1 MTPYIL
7 LGLLIVPL
15 LEIAAFIVIGGWIGL
30 WPTLALILL
39 TALIGT
45 ALLRH
50 QGVATLRQARASLR
64 RGEMP
69 LAEAMHGLFLALAG
83 VLLLTPGFVT
93 DSAGLLLF
101 VPPLRSRLARRLLAM
116 LPGDLV
122 RQPPYDAGPAQER
135 GEVIETSYRD
145 VTPPASPS
153 PWHKPIE

>member
-7 LGLLIVPL
+7 SALLIIPV

-50 QGVATLRQARASLR
+50 QGLATLQQAHASLR
-64 RGEMP
+64 RGEVP
-69 LAEAMHGLFLALAG
+69 VAEAAHGLFLAIAG

-101 VPPLRSRLARRLLAM
+101 VPPLRARLARRLLAM
-116 LPGDLV
+116 LPHDLV
-122 RQPPYDAGPAQER
+122 RRPAQGGPAYGR

-145 VTPPASPS
+145 ITPPDSNS
-153 PWHKPIE
+153 PWRGPSE